1 MKEVIKDKKFWA
13 SLITLVL
20 PITIQNFFA
29 SAVTSADVFML
40 GFVGQDELSA
50 VSLANQ
56 FQFLLFGFMFGIN
69 SGIVIMSAQYWG
81 KKDSNAIQAIMGIAL
96 KYTFAVTS
104 LIAIGCIFFPKYL
117 MTIYTADSNLIEIGC
132 DYLKI
137 VGFSYILMGI
147 SQVYHSIL
155 KSLERAVVS
164 TIIATISLSIN
175 IILNALFIFG
185 LLGFPKLGV
194 IGVAY
199 ATLISRIVEAVL
211 CIYDLMRGKVF
222 KFNPALVFKKNKL
235 LSSDFIKYSLPA
247 LINDGAW
254 TLAFSFYSVIM
265 GHLNN
270 DVVAANSVS
279 VTVRELFTVVG
290 FALCGGA
297 SVMLGVRIGEN
308 RLERAK
314 EESKVFC
321 IIAVITGVI
330 TGIIIL
336 LIRPLILKYYIL
348 SDRASEYLSFMMIIN
363 SYYVI
368 GQILNTIMIAGIFRA
383 GGKTKWGMV
392 CDIITMWLVSVPLGI
407 ISAFVLKLPP
417 MTVYF
422 ILCLDEFWKIPA
434 AIKYFKSYKWLDN
447 ITRTEY

>member
-1 MKEVIKDKKFWA
+1 MREVIKDKKFWK
-13 SLITLVL
+13 SLIILVL
-20 PITIQNFFA
+20 PIAIQNFFA

-69 SGIVIMSAQYWG
+69 SGIVIMSSQYWG
-81 KKDSNAIQAIMGIAL
+81 KKDSDAIQAIMGIAL
-96 KYTFAVTS
+96 KFTIALTF
-104 LIAIGCIFFPKYL
+104 LLAIGCIFFPRYMML
-117 MTIYTADSNLIEIGC
+117 IYTADENLILIGC
-132 DYLKI
+132 KYLKI

-147 SQVYHSIL
+147 TQVYHSVL
-155 KSLERAVVS
+155 KSLERAITS
-164 TIIATISLSIN
+164 TIIASTSLVFN
-175 IILNALFIFG
+175 IVLNALFIFG

-194 IGVAY
+194 VGVAY
-199 ATLISRIVEAVL
+199 ATLVARVIETIFCIIDVL
-211 CIYDLMRGKVF
+211 KGKVF
-222 KFNPALVFKKNKL
+222 KLKPALVFKNNKL
-235 LSSDFIKYSLPA
+235 LLSDFIKYSLPA

-270 DVVAANSVS
+270 DVVAANSVA
-279 VTVRELFTVVG
+279 VTIRDLCTVVG

-321 IIAVITGVI
+321 VIAVITGII

-336 LIRPLILKYYIL
+336 IVRPLIMKYYIL
-348 SDRASEYLSFMMIIN
+348 TDRATEYLSFMLIIS

-368 GQILNTIMIAGIFRA
+368 GQVLNTIMIAGIFRA
-383 GGKTKWGMV
+383 GGKTKWGMI
-392 CDIITMWLVSVPLGI
+392 CDIITMWCISVPLGI

-417 MTVYF
+417 MAVYF

-434 AIKYFKSYKWLDN
+434 AIKYFRSYKWLDN
-447 ITRTEY
+447 ITRTDY